1 MSLFVVTG
9 IVRKN
14 PVLAARV
21 CKFARCCGLSF
32 GQAIVALLE
41 SVVEVEKLGYFGVG
55 LDKVPSPVI

>member
-41 SVVEVEKLGYFGVG
+41 SVVEVE
-55 LDKVPSPVI
+55 